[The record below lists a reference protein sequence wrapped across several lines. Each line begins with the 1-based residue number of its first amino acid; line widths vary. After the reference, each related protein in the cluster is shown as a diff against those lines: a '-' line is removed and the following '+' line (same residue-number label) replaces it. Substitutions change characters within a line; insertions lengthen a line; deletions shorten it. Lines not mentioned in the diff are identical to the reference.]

1 MNTGTRPR
9 LCMLV
14 PALPPQLDGIGDYS
28 AMVASGLS
36 KQFDVS
42 IVVRKQTTPTN
53 TVPGVASV
61 TQYGHNNRAK
71 DVLQVYDHVQ
81 QLNAEGLLVQYNPFS
96 YGRRGLNPW
105 LPIVLRRI
113 ATNGTCLGVMAHET
127 YVVSGS
133 PLWRLIGRLQQ
144 LQLAA
149 IGKTA
154 RITYTSCERYRE
166 HVSAVAPKATVRVM
180 PIGSNIPRVPADR
193 AVQKER
199 LGIPADTTVLGLFGT
214 TGSGV
219 QPGFIAEVLRRS
231 AGSSKCVILLYVGSQ
246 GDALRDVIPNDQL
259 MDLGRLQPNEVSLAM
274 SAMDIYLATFDD
286 GISTRRGTVM
296 AALQHGIA
304 LVGTRGKNTDSLLQ
318 READASLLLAS
329 ADSADA
335 YATAAWTLINDP
347 ERTACLGIAGAALY
361 DRVFDWRHTI
371 AATASF
377 ME

>member
-1 MNTGTRPR
+1 
-9 LCMLV
+9 MLV
-14 PALPPQLDGIGDYS
+14 PALPPRLDGIGDYS
-28 AMVASGLS
+28 ALVASGLS
-36 KQFDVS
+36 ERFNVS
-42 IVVRKQTTPTN
+42 IIVRNQTPPPLA
-53 TVPGVASV
+53 VPGVATV
-61 TQYGHNNRAK
+61 TQYGHNNRPK
-71 DVLQVYDHVQ
+71 EVLQVYDRVQ
-81 QLNAEGLLVQYNPFS
+81 QLNPEGLLVQYNPFS

-105 LPIVLRRI
+105 LPTVLRRI
-113 ATNGTCLGVMAHET
+113 AANGSCLGVMAHET

-149 IGKTA
+149 IAKTA
-154 RITYTSCERYRE
+154 RTIYTSCDRYRE
-166 HVSAVAPKATVRVM
+166 HVLAIAPKTTVRVM
-180 PIGSNIPRVPADR
+180 PIGSNIPLVPAGR

-199 LGIPADTTVLGLFGT
+199 LGLPADTTVLGLFGT

-219 QPGFIAEVLRRS
+219 QPEFIAEVLRRS
-231 AGSSKCVILLYVGSQ
+231 VRSGKSVLLLYVGSQ

-259 MDLGRLQPNEVSLAM
+259 MDLGRLQPNEVSLAL

-304 LVGTRGKNTDSLLQ
+304 LVGTSGKNTDGLWQS
-318 READASLLLAS
+318 EAGDSLLLAP

-335 YATAAWTLINDP
+335 YAAVAESLISDP
-347 ERTACLGIAGAALY
+347 ERTDCIGKAGASLY
-361 DRVFDWRHTI
+361 KRLFDWRHTI
-371 AATASF
+371 AATTSF